1 VNARDGFTQS
11 RKVGRKAAK
20 KFLGAFAGLL
30 FAPLR
35 EKQETI

>member
-1 VNARDGFTQS
+1 MREMVS
-11 RKVGRKAAK
+11 RKAAK